1 MGEDLGRIIDMVRW
15 MMYPLNS
22 YAPSL
27 KPIDML
33 PPIGKGI
40 LKVWLS

>member
-1 MGEDLGRIIDMVRW
+1 MVEDLGRIIGMVGW
-15 MMYPLNS
+15 MMSPLNS

-27 KPIDML
+27 KPIDVL
-33 PPIGKGI
+33 PPIAKGI